1 MSTASENILNSLAAL
16 EQNLNDINS
25 AKEQVNNVVLTSE
38 NLARSL
44 ELYQASFEGLTLNIK
59 NVLEDSREFNQN
71 SISKLEEQTNKFS
84 LEISKLTGFNVHKTF
99 QSLEEEAL
107 KQFQQNL
114 SKPIQAFDKQIKSLG
129 GEVLKLTEFDFSAY
143 FKKIEN
149 VVVEQF
155 EVDLK
160 KRMVVLDNKALDFQL
175 KINELKSEIIRLESF
190 DLEASFKKLMSDLT
204 IHADKRHEEVVS
216 KWVEAS
222 IQADKVRLEL
232 NSKLGEVN
240 KQCDIIKSRLDVQA
254 VKSKKIENLLL
265 VIVGLVFA
273 GIVIS
278 VAI

>member
-44 ELYQASFEGLTLNIK
+44 ELYQSSFEGLTLNIK

-71 SISKLEEQTNKFS
+71 SISKLAEQTNKIS
-84 LEISKLTGFNVHKTF
+84 LEISKLMGFNVHKTF

-129 GEVLKLTEFDFSAY
+129 GEVLKLTGFDFSAY

-149 VVVEQF
+149 EVVEQF

-160 KRMVVLDNKALDFQL
+160 KRMVVLDNKAQDFQL
-175 KINELKSEIIRLESF
+175 KINELKTEIVRLESF
-190 DLEASFKKLMSDLT
+190 DLEAYFENLMNKLT
-204 IHADKRHEEVVS
+204 NHADKRHEEVVNKLIEVS
-216 KWVEAS
+216 T
-222 IQADKVRLEL
+222 QADIVRLEL
-232 NSKLGEVN
+232 NSKLDEVN
-240 KQCDIIKSRLDVQA
+240 KQCEIIKSRLDVQA

-265 VIVGLVFA
+265 VIVGLIFV

-278 VAI
+278 LAI

>member
-1 MSTASENILNSLAAL
+1 MITASENILNSLAAL
-16 EQNLNDINS
+16 EQNLNEINS

-59 NVLEDSREFNQN
+59 NVLDDSREFNQN
-71 SISKLEEQTNKFS
+71 SISKLAEQTNKIS

-99 QSLEEEAL
+99 QSLVEEAL

-129 GEVLKLTEFDFSAY
+129 GEVLKLTEFDFSTC

-149 VVVEQF
+149 EVVEQF

-160 KRMVVLDNKALDFQL
+160 KRMVVLDNKAQDFQL

-190 DLEASFKKLMSDLT
+190 DLEASFKNLMNNLT
-204 IHADKRHEEVVS
+204 IHADKRHEEVVK

-222 IQADKVRLEL
+222 IQADKVQLEL
-232 NSKLGEVN
+232 NSKLDEVN
-240 KQCDIIKSRLDVQA
+240 KQCEIIKSRLDVQT

-265 VIVGLVFA
+265 VIVGLIFV

>member
-44 ELYQASFEGLTLNIK
+44 ELYQSSFEGLTLNIK

-71 SISKLEEQTNKFS
+71 SISKLAEQTNKIS

-149 VVVEQF
+149 EVVEQF

-190 DLEASFKKLMSDLT
+190 DLEASFKNLMNKLT
-204 IHADKRHEEVVS
+204 IHADKRHEEVVN
-216 KWVEAS
+216 KWIEAS
-222 IQADKVRLEL
+222 TQADIVQLEL
-232 NSKLGEVN
+232 NSKLDEIN
-240 KQCDIIKSRLDVQA
+240 KQCQIIKSRLDVQA

-265 VIVGLVFA
+265 VIVGLVFV

-278 VAI
+278 MAI